1 MRKSP
6 RERFE
11 DHSILYVTSIMIGAN
26 MFIFTMLV
34 FIERLLDG
42 AYLAAFA
49 IFSVLLVLIAYP
61 YYQAKKRGHDLK
73 RLSEFIKE
81 DLFLM
86 SFSFS
91 FIAVGS
97 VLIALLVMLEVL

>member
-1 MRKSP
+1 MRKNP

-34 FIERLLDG
+34 FMERLLDG
-42 AYLAAFA
+42 DFLVASIIFGVLA
-49 IFSVLLVLIAYP
+49 LLIIHP
-61 YYQAKKRGHDLK
+61 YYQAKRRGHDLK
-73 RLSEFIKE
+73 RLSEFIKD